1 MKVSKLGLLWD
12 TFIQSRKTILTFIGE
27 VFVRKM
33 KNEAKLEKELT
44 YQFKIDMKKIKNFD
58 PST

>member
-27 VFVRKM
+27 VCVMKM

-44 YQFKIDMKKIKNFD
+44 YQFKIDMTKITNFD

>member
-1 MKVSKLGLLWD
+1 M
-12 TFIQSRKTILTFIGE
+12 
-27 VFVRKM
+27 KM

-44 YQFKIDMKKIKNFD
+44 YQFKIDMTKITNFD